1 MHEIPVANITTPH
14 KNTELF
20 LVLTITPEQSV
31 PEGDYV
37 LKYIVKDKPTGRT
50 FDIVKEITLA
60 AGLQSKGT
68 MR

>member
-1 MHEIPVANITTPH
+1 
-14 KNTELF
+14 
-20 LVLTITPEQSV
+20 LTITPGQSV
-31 PEGDYV
+31 SEGDYV

-60 AGLQSKGT
+60 AGLQSRGT